1 MPGSTLRR
9 EKASASSLSNASGA
23 KGRFW
28 SHHSAARSICAC
40 ARFVTRTSTAYSAV
54 TTRKLRKY
62 LFGGYR
68 FPTIGLGNG
77 KKQFSLLLR
86 G

>member
-1 MPGSTLRR
+1 MPGSTLKR
-9 EKASASSLSNASGA
+9 EKATASSSLKASGA
-23 KGRFW
+23 RGRFW
-28 SHHSAARSICAC
+28 SHHRAARPICAC
-40 ARFVTRTSTAYSAV
+40 ARFVTRTSTTYSAV
-54 TTRKLRKY
+54 TTRKFRKY